1 MWIETTAGTSA
12 LREVNNIAL
21 IAQLAERII
30 RNDEARGS
38 MPRESSKQLCPAMQN
53 SKSLEDIE
61 VVQIHPGHQTMA
73 VHRQALCLEVRIDLP
88 SPPNNGSVAQMA
100 ERGCYIP

>member
-38 MPRESSKQLCPAMQN
+38 MPRESSKTM
-53 SKSLEDIE
+53 
-61 VVQIHPGHQTMA
+61 PGY
-73 VHRQALCLEVRIDLP
+73 
-88 SPPNNGSVAQMA
+88 A
-100 ERGCYIP
+100 E